1 MKKERTPVPKKIK
14 LEMDEV
20 ADSPLSNSGQGKKKS
35 NPSKKSKDPRS
46 KVSIKGFLYPF
57 YVFTNIVICRLR

>member
-20 ADSPLSNSGQGKKKS
+20 AHSPLSNSGQGKKKS

-46 KVSIKGFLYPF
+46 KVSIKRVIYGFYAL
-57 YVFTNIVICRLR
+57 IKSVICRLR